1 MAGTPAW
8 PHRRSIYEG
17 RVVRLGIEA
26 CPRPGGD
33 DLQLEIIRH
42 PGAAAVLPL
51 HADGTVT
58 LVEVHRH
65 AAGGPLLELPAGLI
79 EPGEAPG
86 AAAARELAEEVQLR
100 AGALVPLG
108 RVWTAPGY
116 TDEQVHL
123 FLGLDLSAATAPP
136 DPDERLAPVRISV
149 DEAWRRVRDGRI
161 ADAKTICALHLGL
174 GAR

>member
-1 MAGTPAW
+1 MSGTPAW
-8 PHRRSIYEG
+8 PRRRSVYEG
-17 RVVRLGIEA
+17 KVVRLGIEA

-33 DLQLEIIRH
+33 DQLLEIVRH

-51 HADGTVT
+51 HADGSLT
-58 LVEVHRH
+58 LVHVHRH
-65 AAGGPLLELPAGLI
+65 AAGGPLLELPAGLL
-79 EPGEAPG
+79 EPGEDPR
-86 AAAARELAEEVQLR
+86 AAAARELAEEAQLR
-100 AGALVPLG
+100 AGVLVPLG

-123 FLGLDLSAATAPP
+123 FLGLELSEVSAPP
-136 DPDERLAPVRISV
+136 DPDEHLAPVRITV
-149 DEAWRRVRDGRI
+149 EEAWRRVRDGRI